1 MKQSDKEKKRLP
13 TAEMILGIINDE
25 PEITEDIIH
34 FYDGY
39 IISLAVRNAYSA
51 EGRQVG
57 YYIDEDLAQDIRL
70 ALVES
75 LPKLRQILKKLFK
88 KKKEAVIVLIT
99 DLPNQEKT

>member
-1 MKQSDKEKKRLP
+1 MSRSDNDKYLP
-13 TAEMILGIINDE
+13 TAELVLGIINNEPNVADE
-25 PEITEDIIH
+25 IIH

-57 YYIDEDLAQDIRL
+57 LYIDEDLAQEVRL

-75 LPKLRQILKKLFK
+75 LPRLRQTLKKLLK

-99 DLPNQEKT
+99 DLSNQDNT